1 MLCKDSKLAP
11 LSLSELV
18 FVLPNTLG
26 VLFPEK
32 GIPLSYEF
40 IPCNPDELSIP
51 LGEFRLKAE
60 FSDEKLAAKP

>member
-11 LSLSELV
+11 MSLSELV
-18 FVLPNTLG
+18 FVLLPNTLG

-51 LGEFRLKAE
+51 LGEFLLKAE
-60 FSDEKLAAKP
+60 FSDEKIAA

>member
-40 IPCNPDELSIP
+40 IP
-51 LGEFRLKAE
+51 
-60 FSDEKLAAKP
+60 